1 MRVGQRSS
9 VFVFVSL
16 CAVSALAASACENSN
31 PSSPTVNVPFSTVDL
46 AVGTGTE
53 ATVGRTITV
62 NYTGWLYSA
71 SASDNKGAQ
80 FDTTSGRGPYQLVL
94 GVGQVIRGWDQGLVG
109 MRAGGRRRLVIPP
122 NLGYGTVANGPIPA
136 NSTLLFEVELISVQ

>member
-9 VFVFVSL
+9 VFVFFSL

-31 PSSPTVNVPFSTVDL
+31 PSSPSVNVPFSTTDL

-71 SASDNKGAQ
+71 AASDNKGAQ
-80 FDTTSGRGPYQLVL
+80 FDTTSGRGPYQLIL

-136 NSTLLFEVELISVQ
+136 NSTLLFEVELLSVQ